1 MILIRFEIL
10 PGVLMRLLPAL
21 CPTINFHSQQ
31 ILDIQNVNSAAIL
44 SLSLSSLIFQSDNI
58 LLTKAG
64 DTRDVCNSLLR
75 AVTFI

>member
-1 MILIRFEIL
+1 M
-10 PGVLMRLLPAL
+10 L

-31 ILDIQNVNSAAIL
+31 ILDIQNVNSAAIQ
-44 SLSLSSLIFQSDNI
+44 LSLSSLIFQSDNI

>member
-1 MILIRFEIL
+1 
-10 PGVLMRLLPAL
+10 MRLLPVL

-31 ILDIQNVNSAAIL
+31 ILDIQNVNSAATL
-44 SLSLSSLIFQSDNI
+44 SLSTLIFQSDNI